1 MKVGGLPFRFLR
13 WSAVHRL
20 FGLGVDY
27 SDCARSWIFFEGG
40 GGDRERSFEEANRFT
55 RREAE
60 VVIGVYF
67 AEVAAL
73 DVDVFGEGD
82 LM

>member
-1 MKVGGLPFRFLR
+1 MGGLPFRFFR
-13 WSAVHRL
+13 WGAVHRL

-27 SDCARSWIFFEGG
+27 SDCACSWIFFEGG
-40 GGDRERSFEEANRFT
+40 GGDRERGFEEADRFT

-60 VVIGVYF
+60 VVIRVYF

-73 DVDVFGEGD
+73 DVEFFGEGN
-82 LM
+82 LV